1 LVWQDQIADCFAEVD
16 QRFAGDKI
24 SSDHAF
30 AMVAQMR
37 AGRVP
42 WGEAR
47 DIFKEH
53 LAVHPKRKRHRFTQM
68 RRITVLIKPWLQC

>member
-1 LVWQDQIADCFAEVD
+1 MWQDQIADCFAEVD
-16 QRFAGDKI
+16 QSFVGDKT

-37 AGRVP
+37 AGGVP

-53 LAVHPKRKRHRFTQM
+53 WQSTRSGSDTASRK
-68 RRITVLIKPWLQC
+68 